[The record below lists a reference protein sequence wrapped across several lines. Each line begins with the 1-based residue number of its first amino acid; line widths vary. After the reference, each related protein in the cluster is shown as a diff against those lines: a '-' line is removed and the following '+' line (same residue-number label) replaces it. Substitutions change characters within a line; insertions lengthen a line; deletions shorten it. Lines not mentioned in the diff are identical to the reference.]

1 MLYYEGDLV
10 MGSVYAEI
18 TLKNAFDVG
27 NCRRGSI
34 KEEEIHQTTVQALV
48 DTGAPTLIINEA
60 IRRELGLELCG
71 VRPTRMA
78 NDTRETIKIVE
89 AAEVHCENREMT
101 CQPWVISGSGEVL
114 LGVIPLENMDL
125 MVDPVNQVLTGVH
138 GEEEVGYLVGVRE
151 G

>member
-1 MLYYEGDLV
+1 

-18 TLKNAFDVG
+18 TLKNSADVV

-48 DTGAPTLIINEA
+48 DTGAPTLIINEDT
-60 IRRELGLELCG
+60 RRELGLELRG
-71 VRPTRMA
+71 ARPVRMA
-78 NDTRETIKIVE
+78 NDTKETIKIAEPV
-89 AAEVHCENREMT
+89 EVHWKNREMT
-101 CQPWVISGSGEVL
+101 CQPWVISGSGDIL

-125 MVDPVNQVLTGVH
+125 MVDPVNQVLTGAH
-138 GEEEVGYLVGVRE
+138 GEEALSYLVGVRE